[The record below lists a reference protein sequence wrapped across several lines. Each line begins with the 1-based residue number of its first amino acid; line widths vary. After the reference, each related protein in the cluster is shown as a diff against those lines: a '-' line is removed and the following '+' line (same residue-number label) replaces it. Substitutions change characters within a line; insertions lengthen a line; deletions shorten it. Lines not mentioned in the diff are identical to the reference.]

1 MHRVSPSKGRD
12 CLASM
17 GIYLFNHKMLVDI
30 LQKTTYEDFGKEIFP
45 AAIRS
50 RHVQVHLFDGY
61 WEDIGTTRAFYEA
74 NLQLAR
80 HDPPFTLA
88 LPEAPIYSRGRFL
101 PPSQFEGG
109 NVEQSLIADGCRI
122 GKNAEIVNSV
132 IGLRCMIGDN
142 VTIRN
147 SVVMGA
153 DFYETSDELEQLNS
167 ELPPLGIG
175 DGTVIENAI
184 VDKNC
189 RIGRNVKV
197 RGGSGIEDREI
208 GETCVIRDGIP
219 VLVKNCVLPDGWT
232 NG

>member
-1 MHRVSPSKGRD
+1 
-12 CLASM
+12 M
-17 GIYLFNHKMLVDI
+17 GIYLFNRKMLVDI

-122 GKNAEIVNSV
+122 GKGAEIVNSV

-153 DFYETSDELEQLNS
+153 DFYETSDELDHLSS

-175 DGTVIENAI
+175 DGTIIENAI

-197 RGGSGIEDREI
+197 CGGSEVEDREI

>member
-1 MHRVSPSKGRD
+1 
-12 CLASM
+12 
-17 GIYLFNHKMLVDI
+17 
-30 LQKTTYEDFGKEIFP
+30 
-45 AAIRS
+45 
-50 RHVQVHLFDGY
+50 
-61 WEDIGTTRAFYEA
+61 
-74 NLQLAR
+74 
-80 HDPPFTLA
+80 
-88 LPEAPIYSRGRFL
+88 
-101 PPSQFEGG
+101 
-109 NVEQSLIADGCRI
+109 
-122 GKNAEIVNSV
+122 
-132 IGLRCMIGDN
+132 MIGDN

-153 DFYETSDELEQLNS
+153 DFYETSDELDHLSS

-175 DGTVIENAI
+175 DGTIIENAI

-197 RGGSGIEDREI
+197 CGGSEVEDREI